1 MRNGIVVLFAL
12 MCAVTSAAA
21 QVSVGV
27 WLPGV
32 SIGIN
37 MPVYPTLVVVP
48 GYPVYYA
55 PQLNSNY
62 FFYDGMYWVY
72 QGDNW
77 YASSWYNGP
86 WVLVA
91 PDVVPVYILRVPVRY
106 YRQPP
111 VYFRAWSPNAPP
123 RWGQHWGAA
132 WEQRRRGWDNW
143 NRSAVPPAAPLPV
156 YQRQYAGDRYPH
168 VEQQPVLQSQHYRYK
183 PRDPV
188 VQQHYHAQRTQSAP
202 ATSAQASKGAPKDR
216 VTPTQD
222 PAQRAASPA
231 PRDQSLQKGS
241 GDAQRPVTAQA
252 PPQQGGAAAQRQGQQ
267 PQEGAAEREQAPRSQ
282 GQDKGS
288 QGKGPTQE
296 SKQGQGKGQ

>member
-37 MPVYPTLVVVP
+37 MPVYPTLVLVP

-86 WVLVA
+86 WVSSPQTWCRCTSCVSRCGTTGSLRSTFALGVRMPRRAGVSTGA
-91 PDVVPVYILRVPVRY
+91 PHGSSVGADGTTGIAARY
-106 YRQPP
+106 HPRPRCRRTSVNMQGIDIRTSNSSRC
-111 VYFRAWSPNAPP
+111 FRANTTAI
-123 RWGQHWGAA
+123 
-132 WEQRRRGWDNW
+132 
-143 NRSAVPPAAPLPV
+143 NR
-156 YQRQYAGDRYPH
+156 
-168 VEQQPVLQSQHYRYK
+168 
-183 PRDPV
+183 
-188 VQQHYHAQRTQSAP
+188 
-202 ATSAQASKGAPKDR
+202 ATP
-216 VTPTQD
+216 
-222 PAQRAASPA
+222 
-231 PRDQSLQKGS
+231 
-241 GDAQRPVTAQA
+241 
-252 PPQQGGAAAQRQGQQ
+252 
-267 PQEGAAEREQAPRSQ
+267 
-282 GQDKGS
+282 
-288 QGKGPTQE
+288 
-296 SKQGQGKGQ
+296 